1 MEKPAGPQS
10 THAFREASHGIF
22 ERKLPRCTAGPD
34 LYSSKK
40 PETFRVLIFIIL
52 LRKKKEKKKK
62 IIFQSQKVTQLIQ
75 AAVTE
80 SDDLKSLPDST
91 WKRGENQQA
100 SCPQTHTHK

>member
-62 IIFQSQKVTQLIQ
+62 DYFS
-75 AAVTE
+75 E
-80 SDDLKSLPDST
+80 PEGDSVDT
-91 WKRGENQQA
+91 
-100 SCPQTHTHK
+100 SSSH